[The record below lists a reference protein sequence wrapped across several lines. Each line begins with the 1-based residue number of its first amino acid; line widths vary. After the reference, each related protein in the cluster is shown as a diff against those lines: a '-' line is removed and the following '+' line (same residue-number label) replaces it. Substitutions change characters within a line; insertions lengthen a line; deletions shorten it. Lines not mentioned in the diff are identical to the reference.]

1 MSPSELQ
8 ELKKQLTELEEQG
21 FKPSTSPWGALV
33 LSVPK
38 KDGSLRMCVDYR
50 ALNRLTVKNSY
61 PLPRIGDI
69 FDQLSG
75 SKYFTK
81 IDLRQGYHQIRLSES
96 SIPLTAFRT
105 RYGHYEFSVLPF
117 GLANAPASFMTLMND
132 VFRNELDKFVIVY
145 LDDILVYSRTWEEHL
160 KHIHVVLTKLR
171 EQRLYGKISK
181 CKFGMQEVEYLGHIL
196 QPSGLRADPHKTT
209 IIKQWP
215 TPTCKKHVQSFL
227 GLVNYYRR
235 FIKGCCAHSKPLTTL
250 TNNVEFSWTDVHRQ
264 AT

>member
-21 FKPSTSPWGALV
+21 FIKPSTSTWGAPV
-33 LSVPK
+33 LFVTK
-38 KDGSLRMCVDYR
+38 KDESLRVCVDYR
-50 ALNRLTVKNSY
+50 ALDILTVKNSY
-61 PLPRIGDI
+61 PLPRIDDI
-69 FDQLSG
+69 FDHLSG

-81 IDLRQGYHQIRLSES
+81 IHLRQGYHQIRLSES

-117 GLANAPASFMTLMND
+117 GLTNAPASFMTLMND

-160 KHIHVVLTKLR
+160 KHIRVVLTKLR
-171 EQRLYGKISK
+171 EQRLYGKISN
-181 CKFGMQEVEYLGHIL
+181 CEFGIQEVEYLGHIL
-196 QPSGLRADPHKTT
+196 QPSGIRVDPHKTS

-235 FIKGCCAHSKPLTTL
+235 FIKGCSALSKPLTTL
-250 TNNVEFSWTDVHRQ
+250 TKNV
-264 AT
+264 